1 MSVHPM
7 DKLKLENGATL
18 IFTAC
23 PGTQGVSVK
32 ESLAQLKEAGASA
45 VVSLTPDSELQGLKA
60 QEIGKDCEQ
69 LALAW
74 FQIPISDDAG
84 PESVFFNAWQ
94 QHRVVLI
101 GLLRQGDTLAVHC
114 RGGAGRTGLMIALLL
129 CELGYNKEQAK
140 EMVQGVR
147 PSALTNPARLAFFN
161 RFIAG
166 DEQ

>member
-1 MSVHPM
+1 MTAHPM
-7 DKLKLENGATL
+7 DMLKLENGASL

-32 ESLAQLKEAGASA
+32 DSLAQLKDAGAKA
-45 VVSLTPDSELQGLKA
+45 VVSLTPDSELQKLKA
-60 QEIGKDCEQ
+60 TELGKYCEQ
-69 LALAW
+69 LKLAW
-74 FQIPISDDAG
+74 FQVPIYDDAG
-84 PESVFFNAWQ
+84 PESAFFDAWQ
-94 QHRVVLI
+94 QHKSTLI
-101 GLLRQGDTLAVHC
+101 GLLRQGNTLAVHC

-129 CELGYNKEQAK
+129 CELGYNKEQVK

-166 DEQ
+166 DE